1 MAENVYD
8 SIKPLISSILDKIA
22 TDKNITDECNSV
34 FAKLSYDK
42 SNLTAEHYFGQ
53 NKKYSKFEEIME
65 KMFYDEPSSKNDYNN
80 YSILNKDETIKRSNI
95 EKIKT
100 EKDKYYR
107 LCNANYLEL
116 ISLTIENAFI
126 VKSNFNS
133 NGVTEKVYL
142 EDVLNKSFGIT
153 LDKVKK
159 CDKTDKEI
167 AKNFISTLTKNR
179 LFFKILTTISYDDF
193 KNAFESIEKTI
204 KNFRELLTIKPSMD
218 RFFNYLDKTKIS
230 NDYKADK
237 IKKDIINNNLK
248 KYDINENNKIG
259 LDLKANDLNIQKI
272 KLALPKINKLLE
284 YLGEDS
290 LNSEAIELEKKFNL
304 INKIKSLLKAKD
316 LDLDVLK
323 SINDTLINLYKHELE
338 TILDYTSDIFYN
350 KDLEATINKKQIE
363 VKNESLINEYVLEL
377 CYHLPDRELLNTIK
391 VYISTIEVIRDI
403 ILEIKKSLTEKLN
416 FLENEEYLLRSK
428 FLKKIYNNFM
438 ELVSKETIFSSE
450 KSEKSEKT
458 EKTEKTEDENRKL
471 LVLTLDK
478 IFKNLTFEVFITE
491 GLTKKLIEKYI
502 IKNKLYF
509 TDNGIKK
516 LDKLKSEYDKLI
528 LKIEFLKAGYSDNY
542 KSLLKQSNLRL
553 ALKGISIFG
562 LNVGVSLFEGTRFDA
577 KKVLA
582 ADELKSKMDELRP
595 IFQKARPS
603 LDLDSEVGQKLLRTF
618 AKKELDKDNKLG
630 LWNIV
635 RLVNPFSSS
644 SRSLG
649 RENIKSWWSNKVK
662 SSSTAHTVTQT
673 FTAFGAL
680 ASALKNIATLDAKS
694 FTKNIWKATTS
705 IFSAIFLPPENVRQ
719 KMRAMKDEA
728 KRTKKKQKEELKRIK
743 GVKKFL
749 DKSLGKEESN
759 FSDLSISEA
768 TKNVF
773 STTADKFA
781 DFFSDNEDSNLSG
794 NEKSGIMSSIKNI
807 FGMFSSKAAEQIKK
821 DLSVTDKSDSN
832 NSNTTN
838 SKPKKG
844 ISGNLKDLMLTSK
857 LSWFATM
864 SSKLF
869 EAGVETAGGNSKEDK
884 EFKKETLGFG
894 RTITDYLRKFWDS
907 YSKKETRKAPNFED
921 KKDNNIYIGN
931 SETLKNPEVKKEP
944 WWKKLLGLLPF
955 MLPFLGKLLSSILGF
970 FGIDSKKVFRFLR
983 FLFKFSWGVIKTSF
997 KILRWIGKHC
1007 WKALKWF
1014 FTDGLKKIKWLFNS
1028 IAEVSGKII
1037 RFLGLDKILNS
1048 IINFFKNPIKSVGD
1062 IFGKLLKGSAG
1073 FLSSLKNFVIDIVGG
1088 AIKLFVDGLVKVG
1101 VLSGEIAK
1109 SVIKGLGIKSLNK
1122 SFFNSELQASEEAVK
1137 NATKNAKK
1145 LDFTKT
1151 KDLSFGE
1158 KVLATLNK
1166 IVESIGSFLKGAFD
1180 LLAKMWSIAIDFIK
1194 NPSWESFKK
1203 AGVEIIKA
1211 VKGSFTDALSYLK
1224 SAYENFKGVTA
1235 SFIKTC
1241 IENARNTYEAVK
1253 NKAAQ
1258 CWNTFKSLTNPK
1270 ALFSKLMS
1278 FVQLLLSPSSVK
1290 GTFKAM
1296 KAIPL
1301 VNIIAAA
1308 GFALYYLSQ
1317 GKWVAAVCEII
1328 AVLITVFSGGIACA
1342 VSIALSL
1349 SSEKIQEAYDEWT
1362 KKAEDDKKRV
1372 YAVGDKNE
1380 KNFTE
1385 TAKEGAEESD
1395 NFQKDLNNITPEKIL
1410 DLFKTV
1416 DVNDIQTSD
1425 TVLNDIYG
1433 SDYSSLSDENIKQKI
1448 ADKNNFDSTGLNGN
1462 SADSKADFVS
1472 NTVKNVTNNT
1482 IDYNNINNINAS
1494 VTNVD
1499 FGFDTGDNPYKIT
1512 KIGNDNAYVF
1522 GKPEGSNV
1530 AAYSFRKQGVV
1541 IENPDGTYEVRTGGT
1556 KAWRNNN
1563 PGNIRFS
1570 KWMWRNTKP
1579 IGVDYNGFLIYRTQD
1594 EGQRAI
1600 GFLLKNSGKYKNK
1613 TIPNA
1618 IETYAP
1624 RNENNTDAYIRH
1636 VKRAFLNANL
1646 GDVESRTISS
1656 LNRMEMDLLVGAIK
1670 SKEGNMAGSVKTS
1683 TKENLSSEINSSYNE
1698 VANTYTNKA
1707 PSYSTPS
1714 TPSTS
1719 VSSVNGAKGSVSATG
1734 NSGDVLTNKAP
1745 QNQVSEANILT
1756 TQALIEKQKELVKT
1770 ISELKADLDLV
1781 KKDNQTG
1788 DFKLFNGFISWYEM

>member
-1 MAENVYD
+1 MANRVNSYN
-8 SIKPLISSILDKIA
+8 SIKSLFSLILDKIA
-22 TDKNITDECNSV
+22 KDKNITDECNSV
-34 FAKLSYDK
+34 FAKLSYDE

-53 NKKYSKFEEIME
+53 NKKYSNFEEIME
-65 KMFYDEPSSKNDYNN
+65 KMFYDEPGSKNDYNN
-80 YSILNKDETIKRSNI
+80 YSILRKDTTIKRNNI
-95 EKIKT
+95 EKIQT

-107 LCNANYLEL
+107 LCSANYLEL
-116 ISLTIENAFI
+116 ILLTIENIFI
-126 VKSNFNS
+126 NKQKSKDKHQKIS
-133 NGVTEKVYL
+133 DYL
-142 EDVLNKSFGIT
+142 KDILTTSFENIS
-153 LDKVKK
+153 KK
-159 CDKTDKEI
+159 YDETDKEI
-167 AKNFISTLTKNR
+167 AKNFILSLTTNTSFCGIYSDIKFSRDQKTLT
-179 LFFKILTTISYDDF
+179 SS
-193 KNAFESIEKTI
+193 FENIKEII
-204 KNFRELLTIKPSMD
+204 KNFRSLLEIKPSMD
-218 RFFNYLDKTKIS
+218 RFFDYLNKTKIR
-230 NDYKADK
+230 NDYNADK

-248 KYDINENNKIG
+248 KYNINENNKIG
-259 LDLKANDLNIQKI
+259 LNLKTNELNIQKI

-304 INKIKSLLKAKD
+304 INKIKSLLKAKE
-316 LDLDVLK
+316 LDLDALK

-350 KDLEATINKKQIE
+350 KDLEAIINKKQIE
-363 VKNESLINEYVLEL
+363 VKNESLINEDVLKL

-391 VYISTIEVIRDI
+391 VYISTIEVIRDV
-403 ILEIKKSLTEKLN
+403 ILEIKKSLTEKLDY
-416 FLENEEYLLRSK
+416 LENEEYLLRSK

-438 ELVSKETIFSSE
+438 ELVSKETIFSS
-450 KSEKSEKT
+450 

-577 KKVLA
+577 KKAIA

-603 LDLDSEVGQKLLRTF
+603 LDLDSEEGQKLLRTF

-649 RENIKSWWSNKVK
+649 RENIKSWWSKK
-662 SSSTAHTVTQT
+662 ASSSSTAHTITQT

-719 KMRAMKDEA
+719 KMREMKDEA
-728 KRTKKKQKEELKRIK
+728 KRTKKKQKEELKKIK
-743 GVKKFL
+743 RAKKFL
-749 DKSLGKEESN
+749 DGSLGKEESN
-759 FSDLSISEA
+759 FSDLTITEA

-794 NEKSGIMSSIKNI
+794 NEKSGIISSIKNI

-821 DLSVTDKSDSN
+821 DLSVTDKSESN
-832 NSNTTN
+832 NSNTSN

-869 EAGVETAGGNSKEDK
+869 DAGVETASGNSKEDK

-907 YSKKETRKAPNFED
+907 YSKKETRKAPTFAD

-931 SETLKNPEVKKEP
+931 SETLNNPEVKNKEP

-983 FLFKFSWGVIKTSF
+983 FLFKFSWGIIKTSF
-997 KILRWIGKHC
+997 KILKWIGKHC

-1014 FTDGLKKIKWLFNS
+1014 FTDGLKKIKWLFSS

-1037 RFLGLDKILNS
+1037 RFLGLDKLLNA

-1122 SFFNSELQASEEAVK
+1122 SFLNSELQASEEAVK
-1137 NATKNAKK
+1137 SATKNAKK

-1151 KDLSFGE
+1151 KDLSLGE
-1158 KVLATLNK
+1158 KILATLNK
-1166 IVESIGSFLKGAFD
+1166 IIDTIGGFLKGAFD

-1194 NPSWESFKK
+1194 NPSWDSFKK

-1224 SAYENFKGVTA
+1224 EAYNNFKGVTA
-1235 SFIKTC
+1235 NFIKTC

-1258 CWNTFKSLTNPK
+1258 CWNTFKVLANPK

-1278 FVQLLLSPSSVK
+1278 FVRLLLSPSSVK
-1290 GTFKAM
+1290 GAFKAM

-1301 VNIIAAA
+1301 VNVIASA

-1349 SSEKIQEAYDEWT
+1349 SSEKIQEVYDDWV
-1362 KKAEDDKKRV
+1362 KKADDKTKV
-1372 YAVGDKNE
+1372 YAAGDENK
-1380 KNFTE
+1380 KNFT
-1385 TAKEGAEESD
+1385 KIAEEGESESS
-1395 NFQKDLNNITPEKIL
+1395 NFQDDLNNITPEKIL

-1433 SDYSSLSDENIKQKI
+1433 SDYSSLSDENIKQKV
-1448 ADKNNFDSTGLNGN
+1448 ADKNNFDSSGLGK
-1462 SADSKADFVS
+1462 SSDSKTDFVS
-1472 NTVKNVTNNT
+1472 NTVKNITNNT

-1600 GFLLKNSGKYKNK
+1600 GFLLKNSGKYKDK

-1636 VKRAFLNANL
+1636 VKRAFLSANL

-1656 LNRMEMDLLVGAIK
+1656 LNRMEMDLLVSAIK
-1670 SKEGNMAGSVKTS
+1670 SKEGNMAGSVKIS
-1683 TKENLSSEINSSYNE
+1683 TKENLSSDISSSYNE

-1714 TPSTS
+1714 TSGG
-1719 VSSVNGAKGSVSATG
+1719 SSNISGSSGSGSVSATG
-1734 NSGDVLTNKAP
+1734 KSGDVLTNKAP

-1788 DFKLFNGFISWYEM
+1788 DFKLFNSFISWYEM